1 MKIVYYSVEWEI
13 KNHRSPDEVIFN
25 TKNLTKALQCFRD
38 IATEQR
44 NMNRPKSDEVAVTLM
59 MNEITSKNTKR
70 TLLMSA
76 ANPHY
81 WVIEVMQ
88 PTVFTQK
95 IEVDLSET
103 ASE

>member
-25 TKNLTKALQCFRD
+25 TKNLTKALQYFRD
-38 IATEQR
+38 IAAEQR

-95 IEVDLSET
+95 IEIDLSKT
-103 ASE
+103 PSE

>member
-25 TKNLTKALQCFRD
+25 TKNLTKALQYFRD
-38 IATEQR
+38 IAAEQR

-103 ASE
+103 PSE